1 MPTVLITGAARG
13 LGLEFARQYNA
24 DGWDV
29 IATAR
34 DASAELEA
42 TAARIETLDM
52 SDFDAVTG
60 FADRIDGPIDLLIAN
75 AGIATPGEAK
85 TAADGTG
92 WIDTFRV
99 NTIGPVLLAQAL
111 MPRIAQAQG
120 KAVAITSQ
128 MGSIADSSTGW
139 IPYRASKAAL
149 NMAWHV
155 LANEVRGNGVTLAVL
170 NPGWVQT
177 DMGGAGASITPERS
191 ITDLR
196 RTIDGLTANQS
207 GGFFD
212 RDGSTL
218 PW

>member
-13 LGLEFARQYNA
+13 LGLEFARQYAA

-34 DASAELEA
+34 GPSPELDS
-42 TAARIETLDM
+42 TGARIEVLDM
-52 SDFDAVTG
+52 SDFDAVT
-60 FADRIDGPIDLLIAN
+60 AMTLDRPLDLLIAN
-75 AGIATPGEAK
+75 AGIATPGEAR
-85 TAADGTG
+85 TAEDGTG

-111 MPRIAQAQG
+111 MPHLAEAKG
-120 KAVAITSQ
+120 KAIAITSQ

-155 LANEVRGNGVTLAVL
+155 LANEVSGNGVTLAL
-170 NPGWVQT
+170 FNPGWVQT
-177 DMGGAGASITPERS
+177 DMGGAGASITPETS
-191 ITDLR
+191 IADLR
-196 RTIDGLTANQS
+196 RSIDGLGPDQS

-212 RDGSTL
+212 RDGSIL